1 MSKYIPFLII
11 TLLIIALGYTNL
23 DIKFK
28 SPESTKIDSIE
39 VVHVIPE
46 KKGEFKTINP
56 APTPNITNNYISNDK
71 ALRKII
77 SEIELKN
84 KKQAD
89 SATILLALLEATK
102 TRKYIEKLDD
112 SILTATIKAETQGK
126 LKSIDFQYTLKEQ
139 KLVSYDKTTTHKI
152 TPKYSLLLGA
162 RLGTST
168 SLENPSIEL
177 NAGFQDKNGNMY
189 EFGYNTNQ
197 QISVG
202 GKFNIFRKY

>member
-1 MSKYIPFLII
+1 MKKYIPFLII
-11 TLLIIALGYTNL
+11 LLLIIALGYTNL

-46 KKGEFKTINP
+46 KKGGFKTIDP
-56 APTPNITNNYISNDK
+56 QPTIINNYISNDK
-71 ALRKII
+71 SLKKII
-77 SEIELKN
+77 QDIETKYQ
-84 KKQAD
+84 KEAD
-89 SATILLALLEATK
+89 SAIILREYIQAIK
-102 TRKYIEKLDD
+102 TRKYVERYED
-112 SILTATIKAETQGK
+112 SVLTGTIKTETQGK
-126 LKSIDFQYTLKEQ
+126 LKSIDFQYILKEQ
-139 KLVSYDKTTTHKI
+139 KLVSYDKTITHKI

-162 RLGTST
+162 RLSTST